1 MALTGEKGAI
11 KTGENQITKIE
22 NWKLNIKANEVDVTT
37 FDSEGWEETE
47 ISTKGYEVSMEGIF
61 NKSDKT
67 GQQAIMTAIASGAS
81 LPISL
86 YIDKS
91 ASKADFTGNIKIT
104 GMDVEVAPKDKIKLS
119 IKAKGTGK
127 LTGLEESSLPA
138 QEE

>member
-11 KTGENQITKIE
+11 KTDENQITKME
-22 NWKLNIKANEVDVTT
+22 NWKLNIKANEVETT
-37 FDSEGWEETE
+37 SFDDDGWESYEV
-47 ISTKGYEVSMEGIF
+47 STKGYEVSMEGIF

-67 GQQAIMTAIASGAS
+67 GQQAIMTAMASGAS

-127 LTGLEESSLPA
+127 LTGLEESSLLA